1 MNRKKLFKNQKENFC
16 VDIGSVEPIA
26 PKLAIYHF
34 IFLLVVSLLCI
45 GVLPGVLLLHFEK
58 AEAMS
63 AETKRKGL
71 QFLNKLKLI
80 NLFSFNCSTSCR
92 AATSK

>member
-1 MNRKKLFKNQKENFC
+1 MLQEFINFFDRNDTPMVVNNCPDPIQKENFC
-16 VDIGSVEPIA
+16 IDIGSVEPIA

-45 GVLPGVLLLHFEK
+45 GVLPGILLLLFDK

-63 AETKRKGL
+63 AEARRKGL
-71 QFLNKLKLI
+71 HFYK
-80 NLFSFNCSTSCR
+80 
-92 AATSK
+92 